1 MHRKGGTLK
10 HHTHTNTHHAPH
22 TITHKQT
29 FNGYVAVKP
38 FTFFLF
44 LSFSFFFFLL
54 FLYPSHFHPPRK
66 LKWISQCL
74 SDAGY
79 IRYYIYEQIM
89 GASQGKSK
97 KQQNEEARQWA
108 AIKDNEITN
117 LYGENTKLT
126 NEMHLLQVDF
136 QAMKQMVEQQ
146 RLVIEHLAR
155 ENGRML
161 KRFEEKKEPEQE
173 QEQEKEKQGA
183 CCCPTTEAEHDA
195 ELQRMFDEEWE
206 LVLSSHAIVSAQMR
220 YMPGGKLD
228 WAMLDEKGQQA
239 ATILQ
244 PYGGYG
250 AQSIEQTRRQHDGAV
265 KQNKE
270 FFKFGGNHFK
280 SVAKALFKLRTGS
293 TDFFH

>member
-1 MHRKGGTLK
+1 
-10 HHTHTNTHHAPH
+10 
-22 TITHKQT
+22 
-29 FNGYVAVKP
+29 
-38 FTFFLF
+38 
-44 LSFSFFFFLL
+44 
-54 FLYPSHFHPPRK
+54 
-66 LKWISQCL
+66 
-74 SDAGY
+74 
-79 IRYYIYEQIM
+79 M

-173 QEQEKEKQGA
+173 QEKEKQGA
-183 CCCPTTEAEHDA
+183 CCCPTTEEAHEA

-206 LVLSSHAIVSAQMR
+206 LVLSSHALVSAQMR

-239 ATILQ
+239 ARLLQ
-244 PYGGYG
+244 QYGYPHN
-250 AQSIEQTRRQHDGAV
+250 SIEQMRRQIFDVNV
-265 KQNKE
+265 KFNKE
-270 FFKFGGNHFK
+270 LFKFEGNHFK

-293 TDFFH
+293 TGFFH